1 MTVDQKLI
9 FLKEK
14 VVTSL
19 PSMMLIPNFDYNT
32 KNSLL
37 SGIVACIFDELGDWI
52 VSDSLAVS
60 GVDDAN
66 DSALVTMDQEMMIL
80 CNQRRANVCRVVDL
94 MLVDG

>member
-14 VVTSL
+14 IVTSL

-37 SGIVACIFDELGDWI
+37 SGIVACIFDEMGDWI
-52 VSDSLAVS
+52 VTDSLAVS
-60 GVDDAN
+60 GMDAN
-66 DSALVTMDQEMMIL
+66 DSALVRMDQEMMMM
-80 CNQRRANVCRVVDL
+80 CNHRRANVCRVVDL